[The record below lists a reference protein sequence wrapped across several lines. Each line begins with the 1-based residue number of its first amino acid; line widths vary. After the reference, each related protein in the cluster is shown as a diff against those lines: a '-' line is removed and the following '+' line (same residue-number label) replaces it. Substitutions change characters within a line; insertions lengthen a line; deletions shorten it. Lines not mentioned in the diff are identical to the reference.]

1 MIKESLLEKLFIYNM
16 HLGHQS
22 SYNSQLNFYILGRRF
37 NFYIIDL
44 HRTFFFLKKALYF
57 IKHLSLKNG
66 SMLFFYSQFTN
77 LPLLYKCM
85 LLSVSKYS
93 TQQIITFN

>member
-44 HRTFFFLKKALYF
+44 HRTFFF
-57 IKHLSLKNG
+57 
-66 SMLFFYSQFTN
+66 
-77 LPLLYKCM
+77 
-85 LLSVSKYS
+85 
-93 TQQIITFN
+93 